1 MKIHPLKMYI
11 LQNKIKQK
19 ELAIASGISEITIH
33 RIVNFKTK
41 KISKKN
47 FEKLINFGIP
57 ESIILCRE
65 E

>member
-1 MKIHPLKMYI
+1 MKIHPLKIYI

-19 ELAIASGISEITIH
+19 ELARLCGISEITIH

-41 KISKKN
+41 KISNKN
-47 FEKLINFGIP
+47 FEKLIKFGIP
-57 ESIILCRE
+57 KSIILCRE